1 MTPKPGVSLLDQLRA
16 LENSVDMLRH
26 TLDKIV
32 DEDELRVGLSK
43 TAAAWAGQL
52 EEGIAGA
59 RRLVAAGAPPA
70 GPDPHRPKLEHSA
83 RAEDRKR
90 VDRVRALTARRIE
103 GMTAQVAAQSG

>member
-52 EEGIAGA
+52 GEGIAGA
-59 RRLVAAGAPPA
+59 RRLVAAGAPGGTRSTSPQ
-70 GPDPHRPKLEHSA
+70 A
-83 RAEDRKR
+83 RTQR
-90 VDRVRALTARRIE
+90 ARR
-103 GMTAQVAAQSG
+103 GP

>member
-70 GPDPHRPKLEHSA
+70 GPDPHRPSSN
-83 RAEDRKR
+83 
-90 VDRVRALTARRIE
+90 TARTPRTVSASTE
-103 GMTAQVAAQSG
+103 